1 MGRAADSRA
10 EPSEMKLAV
19 ALLFVALVT
28 FVSGRCVQPP
38 EGISI
43 CHLAFDARVPDSH
56 SGLEADRELVSLF
69 DYYRE
74 IDHLPTY
81 DCAEAFTDFRC
92 SVAYPRCTGDKESG
106 LTYAVPV
113 CQSACEAFVRKCKGE
128 LPGIERPDCGQYSTA
143 VDCTH
148 RGKHPRKID
157 ISEWY
162 GSGASTLSVGFLGVI
177 VASLSIL

>member
-1 MGRAADSRA
+1 MGHLVQEVIVMMVRTVFVS
-10 EPSEMKLAV
+10 
-19 ALLFVALVT
+19 ALLLCFVALAT
-28 FVSGRCVQPP
+28 SKCVPCP
-38 EGISI
+38 EGVSV
-43 CHLAFDARVPDSH
+43 CHLKDWARVPESH
-56 SGLEADRELVSLF
+56 SSLDPDRAIVSLF

-81 DCAEAFTDFRC
+81 DCAEAYTDFQC

-106 LTYAVPV
+106 LSYAVPV
-113 CQSACEAFVRKCKGE
+113 CQSACEAFVKRCKNE
-128 LPGIERPDCGQYSTA
+128 LPGIERPDCGQYSTT

-162 GSGASTLSVGFLGVI
+162 GSPGST
-177 VASLSIL
+177 VAIPLFVSFVAALFSL